1 LATERVLIA
10 GKRAAGAI
18 ERSESIGD
26 LIRLAKFF
34 VSFPARHKTDGRPEH
49 GVLLSSSSFYH
60 ATGTGSRIANASNGR
75 GLE

>member
-1 LATERVLIA
+1 MMATERVLIA

-49 GVLLSSSSFYH
+49 GVLLSSFSFYQ
-60 ATGTGSRIANASNGR
+60 ATGSRIANASNGR